1 VSLVQGEAMTGN
13 EAALLYLSH
22 ADVRRALPMADAI
35 ESMYAAFLQLSE
47 HRVTMPTRSSM
58 EIPEANGVVLLMP
71 CYAAGTH
78 HVSLKLLTQFADNG
92 RLGLPLIQAVVL
104 LADAVNGRLLAL
116 MDGSALTALR
126 TGAASGVATRLLA
139 QPRADTAA
147 IFGAGV
153 QARTQLEAVCT
164 VRQIKQVRVFDCR
177 RAAAEVFA
185 EDMSSRLGIP
195 VLAASSEAE
204 ALAGAQVVCTATT
217 SSTPVFEDRDLAAGV
232 HINGVGS
239 WRPQTAEIPS
249 DTVRRA
255 RVFVDHRAAALEE
268 AGDLLMPL
276 QKGRI
281 TADHLRAELGELI
294 ANRVAG
300 RQTTDEVTLFKSV
313 GLAVQDLFAAA
324 RAVENAR
331 RLGIGTT
338 LT

>member
-1 VSLVQGEAMTGN
+1 MTGN

-35 ESMYAAFLQLSE
+35 EAMHTAFQQLSDG
-47 HRVTMPTRSSM
+47 RVTMPARSSV
-58 EIPEANGVVLLMP
+58 EVPEANGVVLLMP

-78 HVSLKLLTQFADNG
+78 RVSLKLLTQFADNG

-116 MDGSALTALR
+116 MDGSAITALR
-126 TGAASGVATRLLA
+126 TAAASGVATRVLS
-139 QPRADTAA
+139 QPRADTVA

-164 VRQIKQVRVFDCR
+164 VRRIKQVRVFDCR
-177 RAAAEVFA
+177 RVAAEAFA
-185 EDMSSRLGIP
+185 EDMSARLGIP
-195 VLAASSEAE
+195 ILAVSSAAE

-217 SSTPVFEDRDLAAGV
+217 STTPVFEDRDLAAGV
-232 HINGVGS
+232 HINAVGS
-239 WRPQTAEIPS
+239 WRPQTAEIPPG
-249 DTVRRA
+249 TICRA
-255 RVFVDHRAAALEE
+255 RVFVDHRVAAMEE

-276 QKGRI
+276 QEGRI
-281 TADHLRAELGELI
+281 TAEHVRTELGDLI

-300 RQTTDEVTLFKSV
+300 RQTNDEVTLFKSV

-324 RAVENAR
+324 RALENAR
-331 RLGIGTT
+331 RLGIGTV
-338 LT
+338 LAL

>member
-1 VSLVQGEAMTGN
+1 MTGN
-13 EAALLYLSH
+13 GPSLLYLSP
-22 ADVRRALPMADAI
+22 ADVRRALPMAEAI
-35 ESMYAAFLQLSE
+35 EAMHAAFLQLSE
-47 HRVTMPTRSSM
+47 GRVTMPARSSM
-58 EIPEANGVVLLMP
+58 EIPEANGVVLIMP

-92 RLGLPLIQAVVL
+92 RLGLPLIQAIVL

-116 MDGSALTALR
+116 MDGSSITALR

-177 RAAAEVFA
+177 RAEAEAFA
-185 EDMSSRLGIP
+185 EDMSERLGIP
-195 VLAASSEAE
+195 VLAASSAAE
-204 ALAGAQVVCTATT
+204 TLAGAQVVCTATT
-217 SSTPVFEDRDLAAGV
+217 STTPVFEDRDLAAGV
-232 HINGVGS
+232 HINAVGS
-239 WRPQTAEIPS
+239 WRPRTAEIPPE
-249 DTVRRA
+249 TICRA
-255 RVFVDHRAAALEE
+255 RVFVDRRAAALEE

-276 QKGRI
+276 QEGRI
-281 TADHLRAELGELI
+281 TTEQIRTELGDLI
-294 ANRVAG
+294 ANRAAG
-300 RQTTDEVTLFKSV
+300 RQTSDEITLFKSV
-313 GLAVQDLFAAA
+313 GLAAQDLFAAA

>member
-1 VSLVQGEAMTGN
+1 MTGN

-35 ESMYAAFLQLSE
+35 EAMQAAFRQLSE
-47 HRVTMPTRSSM
+47 GRVTMPARSSM
-58 EIPEANGVVLLMP
+58 EIPEANGVVLLML

-78 HVSLKLLTQFADNG
+78 RVSLKLLTQFADNG
-92 RLGLPLIQAVVL
+92 RLGLPLIQAVVV
-104 LADAVNGRLLAL
+104 LADAVNGRLLAI
-116 MDGSALTALR
+116 MDGSAITALR
-126 TGAASGVATRLLA
+126 TGAASGVATRLLVS
-139 QPRADTAA
+139 PSADTAA

-164 VRQIKQVRVFDCR
+164 VRQIQQVRVFDCR

-185 EDMSSRLGIP
+185 EDMSARLGIP
-195 VLAASSEAE
+195 VLVASSAAE

-217 SSTPVFEDRDLAAGV
+217 SSSPVFADGDLAAGV
-232 HINGVGS
+232 HINAVGS

-249 DTVRRA
+249 DTVWRA
-255 RVFVDHRAAALEE
+255 RVFVDHRIAALEE

-276 QKGRI
+276 REGRI
-281 TADHLRAELGELI
+281 TTKHIHTELGELI
-294 ANRVAG
+294 INRAAG
-300 RQTTDEVTLFKSV
+300 RQTSDEVTLFKSV

-331 RLGIGTT
+331 RLGIGTA

>member
-1 VSLVQGEAMTGN
+1 MTGN

-35 ESMYAAFLQLSE
+35 DAMHTAFRQLSE
-47 HRVTMPTRSSM
+47 GWVTMPARSSM

-78 HVSLKLLTQFADNG
+78 RVSLKLLTQFADNG

-104 LADAVNGRLLAL
+104 LADAVNGRLLAI
-116 MDGSALTALR
+116 MDGSAITALR
-126 TGAASGVATRLLA
+126 TGAASGLATRLLA
-139 QPRADTAA
+139 SPSTDTVA

-164 VRQIKQVRVFDCR
+164 VRQIKQVRVFDCH
-177 RAAAEVFA
+177 RAAAEAFA
-185 EDMSSRLGIP
+185 EDMSAPLGIP
-195 VLAASSEAE
+195 VLATSSAAE
-204 ALAGAQVVCTATT
+204 ALAGAQIVCTATT
-217 SSTPVFEDRDLAAGV
+217 SATPVFEDRDLAAGV
-232 HINGVGS
+232 HINAVGS
-239 WRPQTAEIPS
+239 WRTQTAEIPP
-249 DTVRRA
+249 DTVCRA
-255 RVFVDHRAAALEE
+255 RVFVDHCVAALEE

-276 QKGRI
+276 QEGRI
-281 TADHLRAELGELI
+281 TAEHIRAELGDLI

-300 RQTTDEVTLFKSV
+300 RQTSEEVTLFKSV

-331 RLGIGTT
+331 RLEIGTA

>member
-1 VSLVQGEAMTGN
+1 MEYESMTGN

-35 ESMYAAFLQLSE
+35 EAMQAAFRQLSE
-47 HRVTMPTRSSM
+47 GRVTMPARSSM

-71 CYAAGTH
+71 CYAVGTH

-116 MDGSALTALR
+116 VDGSAITALR

-139 QPRADTAA
+139 SPSADTAA

-164 VRQIKQVRVFDCR
+164 VCQIKQVRVFDCR

-185 EDMSSRLGIP
+185 KDMSARLGIP
-195 VLAASSEAE
+195 VLATSSAAE
-204 ALAGAQVVCTATT
+204 TLAGAQIVCTATT
-217 SSTPVFEDRDLAAGV
+217 SATPVFEDRDLAAGV
-232 HINGVGS
+232 HINAVGS
-239 WRPQTAEIPS
+239 WRPRTAEIPP
-249 DTVRRA
+249 DTICRA
-255 RVFVDHRAAALEE
+255 RVFVDHRAAAMEE

-276 QKGRI
+276 QEGRI
-281 TADHLRAELGELI
+281 TAEHVRTELGDLI

-300 RQTTDEVTLFKSV
+300 RQTSDEVTLFKSV

-324 RAVENAR
+324 RALENAR
-331 RLGIGTT
+331 HLGIGTA
-338 LT
+338 LA

>member
-1 VSLVQGEAMTGN
+1 MTRN
-13 EAALLYLSH
+13 ESSLLYLSH

-35 ESMYAAFLQLSE
+35 EAMDAAFLQLSE
-47 HRVTMPTRSSM
+47 GRVTMPARSSM
-58 EIPEANGVVLLMP
+58 EIPEANGVVLIMP

-78 HVSLKLLTQFADNG
+78 HVSLKLLTQFVDNG

-104 LADAVNGRLLAL
+104 LADAVNGRLLAIV
-116 MDGSALTALR
+116 DGSTITALR
-126 TGAASGVATRLLA
+126 TGAASGVATQLLA
-139 QPRADTAA
+139 QPSADTAA

-164 VRQIKQVRVFDCR
+164 VRHIKQVRVFDCR

-185 EDMSSRLGIP
+185 KDMSARLGIP
-195 VLAASSEAE
+195 VLATSSAAE
-204 ALAGAQVVCTATT
+204 ALAGAQIVCTATT
-217 SSTPVFEDRDLAAGV
+217 STTPVFEDRDLVAGV
-232 HINGVGS
+232 HINAVGS
-239 WRPQTAEIPS
+239 WRPQTAEIPP
-249 DTVRRA
+249 DTVCRA
-255 RVFVDHRAAALEE
+255 RVFVDHRVAAMEE

-276 QKGRI
+276 QEGRI
-281 TADHLRAELGELI
+281 TAEHIRAELGDLI
-294 ANRVAG
+294 ANRVLG
-300 RQTTDEVTLFKSV
+300 RQTTDEVTLFKSA

>member
-1 VSLVQGEAMTGN
+1 MTGN

-35 ESMYAAFLQLSE
+35 EAMQKAFLQLADG
-47 HRVTMPTRSSM
+47 RVTMPARSKV

-78 HVSLKLLTQFADNG
+78 RVSLKLLTQFADNG

-116 MDGSALTALR
+116 VDGSAITALR

-139 QPRADTAA
+139 SPSADTAA
-147 IFGAGV
+147 VFGAGV
-153 QARTQLEAVCT
+153 QARTQLEAVYA
-164 VRQIKQVRVFDCR
+164 VRQIKQVRVFDCCR
-177 RAAAEVFA
+177 PAAEAFA
-185 EDMSSRLGIP
+185 RDMSSRLGIP
-195 VLAASSEAE
+195 VLATSSSAE
-204 ALAGAQVVCTATT
+204 AIAGAQIVCTATT
-217 SSTPVFEDRDLAAGV
+217 SSTPVFEDRDLADGV
-232 HINGVGS
+232 HINAVGS
-239 WRPQTAEIPS
+239 WRPRTTEIPP
-249 DTVRRA
+249 DTVCRA
-255 RVFVDHRAAALEE
+255 RVFVDHRVAVLEE

-276 QKGRI
+276 QEDRI
-281 TADHLRAELGELI
+281 TAEHIRAELGNLI
-294 ANRVAG
+294 AGRVAG
-300 RQTTDEVTLFKSV
+300 RQASDEITLFKSV

-331 RLGIGTT
+331 RLGIGTA

>member
-1 VSLVQGEAMTGN
+1 MTGN
-13 EAALLYLSH
+13 EAAMLYLSH

-35 ESMYAAFLQLSE
+35 EAMHTAFLQLADG
-47 HRVTMPTRSSM
+47 RVTMPARSKV

-78 HVSLKLLTQFADNG
+78 RVSLKLLTQFADNG

-116 MDGSALTALR
+116 VDGSAITALR

-139 QPRADTAA
+139 SPSADTVA

-164 VRQIKQVRVFDCR
+164 VCRIKQARVFDCCR
-177 RAAAEVFA
+177 PAAEAFA
-185 EDMSSRLGIP
+185 RDMSSRLGIP
-195 VLAASSEAE
+195 VLATSSAAE
-204 ALAGAQVVCTATT
+204 ALAEAQIVCTATT
-217 SSTPVFEDRDLAAGV
+217 SSTPVFEDRDLADGV
-232 HINGVGS
+232 HINAVGS
-239 WRPQTAEIPS
+239 WRPRTTEIPP
-249 DTVRRA
+249 DTVCRA
-255 RVFVDHRAAALEE
+255 RVFVDHRVAALEE

-276 QKGRI
+276 QEDRI
-281 TADHLRAELGELI
+281 TAEHIRAELGDLI
-294 ANRVAG
+294 AGRVAG
-300 RQTTDEVTLFKSV
+300 RQTSDEITLFKSV

-331 RLGIGTT
+331 RLGIGTA

>member
-1 VSLVQGEAMTGN
+1 MTGN

-35 ESMYAAFLQLSE
+35 EAMHTAFLQLADG
-47 HRVTMPTRSSM
+47 RVTMPARSRV
-58 EIPEANGVVLLMP
+58 EISEADGVVLLMP

-78 HVSLKLLTQFADNG
+78 RVSLKLLTQFADNG

-116 MDGSALTALR
+116 VDGSAITALR

-139 QPRADTAA
+139 SPSADTAVV
-147 IFGAGV
+147 FGAGV

-164 VRQIKQVRVFDCR
+164 VRQIKQVRVFDCCR
-177 RAAAEVFA
+177 SAAEAFA
-185 EDMSSRLGIP
+185 QDMSSWLAIP
-195 VLAASSEAE
+195 VLATSSAAE
-204 ALAGAQVVCTATT
+204 ALAGAQIVCTATT

-232 HINGVGS
+232 HINAVGS
-239 WRPQTAEIPS
+239 WRPRTAEIPP
-249 DTVRRA
+249 DTVCRA
-255 RVFVDHRAAALEE
+255 RVFVDHRVAALEE

-276 QKGRI
+276 QEDRI
-281 TADHLRAELGELI
+281 TAEHIRAELGDLI
-294 ANRVAG
+294 AGRVAG
-300 RQTTDEVTLFKSV
+300 RQASDEITLFKSV

-331 RLGIGTT
+331 RLGIGTA

>member
-1 VSLVQGEAMTGN
+1 MTGN
-13 EAALLYLSH
+13 EAALLYLSY

-35 ESMYAAFLQLSE
+35 EAMQAAFLQLADG
-47 HRVTMPTRSSM
+47 RVTMPARSSV

-78 HVSLKLLTQFADNG
+78 CVGLKLLTQFSDNG

-104 LADAVNGRLLAL
+104 LADAVNGRLLAIV
-116 MDGSALTALR
+116 DGSAITALR

-139 QPRADTAA
+139 SPSADTAA

-164 VRQIKQVRVFDCR
+164 VRQIKQARVFDCC
-177 RAAAEVFA
+177 RAAAETFA
-185 EDMSSRLGIP
+185 QDMSSRLGIP
-195 VLAASSEAE
+195 VLVASSAAE

-217 SSTPVFEDRDLAAGV
+217 SSSPVFADGDLAAGV
-232 HINGVGS
+232 HINAVGS

-255 RVFVDHRAAALEE
+255 RVFVDHRVAALEE

-276 QKGRI
+276 REGRI
-281 TADHLRAELGELI
+281 TAEHVRTELGDLI

-300 RQTTDEVTLFKSV
+300 RQTNDEVTLFKSV
-313 GLAVQDLFAAA
+313 GLAVQDLFAAS
-324 RAVENAR
+324 RAVEDAR
-331 RLGIGTT
+331 RLGIGTA